1 MPRRDYRSLSA
12 QFKYQLDTLVKIG
25 ISLSAEN
32 SLSRLLDMI
41 VFHAREL
48 TRADGGTLYL
58 LRDDRLHFT
67 IIQNETLALHFGGES
82 GRPIDLEPVAMQKDN
97 VCAYAAI
104 LGKTV
109 AIDDVYES
117 KEFDFSG
124 PRKYDAITGYRSRS
138 MLVVPMKNHVG
149 AVTGVLQLVNAVDR
163 DRDAIVPFDDKAT
176 DLVEAMASMAA
187 VAIEKT
193 KLLEDTRNLFNSVI
207 EVLGVAMDAKS
218 HYTGNHIQKVAQLN
232 LELAQAIHEDDT
244 VFPGV
249 CFTENELEEIRLAGW
264 LHDIGKVTTPEWVMD
279 KDNKLKTVVDRIAL
293 IEDRFRLAAEQLRTE
308 GRTAEAEA
316 LLDDLRFVSDKNR
329 PVEEM
334 SDADIARLREIA
346 SRRLLLAAHEER
358 LINDDELRNL
368 LIRHGSLTEEEIEK
382 VKEHAVWTARMLDRL
397 SFPDHLRHVALYAV
411 QHHEKLNGQGYPTGA
426 TADKIPLP
434 SRILAIADLYEALSA
449 RDRPYK
455 ERMPYEQTIAIL
467 RRYAENGDID
477 GRILSFFV
485 EKDVFRRFEEKYRNG
500 RNGASP
506 LPRP

>member
-58 LRDDRLHFT
+58 LRDDRLQFT
-67 IIQNETLALHFGGES
+67 IIQNETLGLHFGGES

-163 DRDAIVPFDDKAT
+163 DRDMVVPFDDKAT

-232 LELAQAIHEDDT
+232 LELARAIHEDDT
-244 VFPGV
+244 VFPEV
-249 CFTENELEEIRLAGW
+249 SFTENELEEIRLAGW

-293 IEDRFRLAAEQLRTE
+293 IEERFRLAAEQLRNE
-308 GRTAEAEA
+308 GRTAEADS
-316 LLDDLRFVSDKNR
+316 LLDDLRFVGEKNR

-334 SDADIARLREIA
+334 RDADIARLREIA
-346 SRRLLLAAHEER
+346 NRRMLLAPREER
-358 LINDDELRNL
+358 LITDDELRNL
-368 LIRHGSLTEEEIEK
+368 SIRHGSLTEEEIEK

-397 SFPDHLRHVALYAV
+397 SFPDHLKHVALYAV

-426 TADKIPLP
+426 TADRIPLQ

-477 GRILSFFV
+477 GRVLSLLV

-500 RNGASP
+500 RAGGDP
-506 LPRP
+506 LSRP